1 MSDEPWDVAVTC
13 GGTGGHVLPALALVD
28 GLVEAGV
35 ARSRI
40 GFVGGMS
47 GLETSLVPPTGTP
60 YVGLPVR
67 GLPRDPGMR
76 ARARR
81 AGAFGA
87 MGRSVLRAR
96 RLLARRRVRVVV
108 GMGGYGS
115 LPCVL
120 AAGRRLPVVLYES
133 NAVPGLAVRVAS
145 GRARIVGCA
154 FEATAARFPNG
165 VHAGFLVR
173 RDLAQGAG
181 RRSVQRRSEACGGY
195 GVDPRRFVLAV
206 MGGSQGAARLN
217 EAVLEL
223 CARWRN
229 REDLAMI
236 HLTGRSHFEAVERK
250 AAALGGAASALE
262 YVPLAFE
269 EDMRRLYDACDLIVC
284 RSGAS
289 TCAELAAT
297 ATPAVCVPY
306 PHATDNHQL
315 RNAEELARAGAAL
328 VLADDDL
335 SAESL
340 ALAVEPMFGDSE
352 RLEAMSRGA
361 ASLWSG
367 NGVEVLASAVVGLLE
382 SDGVKGQADQGCTDE

>member
-1 MSDEPWDVAVTC
+1 MSDDPWDVAVTC

-35 ARSRI
+35 VRSRI
-40 GFVGGMS
+40 GFVGGLS
-47 GLETSLVPPTGTP
+47 GLETSLVPPTGTS

-67 GLPRDPGMR
+67 ALPRDPGMR

-81 AGAFGA
+81 AGALGA
-87 MGRSVLRAR
+87 MGRSVMRAR

-108 GMGGYGS
+108 GMGGYAS

-145 GRARIVGCA
+145 GRARLVACA
-154 FEATAARFPNG
+154 FAATAARFSNG
-165 VHAGFLVR
+165 MHAGFLVR
-173 RDLAQGAG
+173 GDLAEDAG
-181 RRSVQRRSEACGGY
+181 RRSAQRRSEACGAY
-195 GVDPRRFVLAV
+195 GVDPRRFVIAV

-217 EAVLEL
+217 EAVVEL
-223 CARWRN
+223 CECWRD
-229 REDLAMI
+229 RRDLAVI
-236 HLTGRSHFEAVERK
+236 HLTGRRHFEDVKRKTGER
-250 AAALGGAASALE
+250 GGGPTALE
-262 YVPLAFE
+262 YVPVGFE
-269 EDMRRLYDACDLIVC
+269 GDMRRLYDACDLIVC

-297 ATPAVCVPY
+297 ATPAICVPY

-340 ALAVEPMFGDSE
+340 ALAVDPMLGDSE

-361 ASLWSG
+361 ASLWGG

-382 SDGVKGQADQGCTDE
+382 SDGVKGQVDQGCTDE